1 MKKIF
6 LFTTLSIVILAFIS
20 CGRNQKTE
28 SSENQTDKEALG
40 EQVVQLNGELFR
52 EMIWDYTSS
61 PDQWKY
67 KGNKPSVIDFYAD
80 WCKPCRIV
88 APIMEELALK
98 YQGKVTIYKVNT
110 DKEKEVASAF
120 GIRGIPSVLFC
131 PKKGKPQMATGA
143 LPKDTYVE
151 VIEEFLLGN
160 NKSSL

>member
-1 MKKIF
+1 MKK
-6 LFTTLSIVILAFIS
+6 TLLRLIPLLIGLNFIAFGISAQSSIK
-20 CGRNQKTE
+20 KTE
-28 SSENQTDKEALG
+28 NEGKVIYLTSAEFKEKVFNW
-40 EQVVQLNGELFR
+40 EK
-52 EMIWDYTSS
+52 S
-61 PDQWKY
+61 PDTWVFE
-67 KGNKPSVIDFYAD
+67 GERPCVVDFYAD

-120 GIRGIPSVLFC
+120 GIRSIPSVLFC
-131 PKKGKPQMATGA
+131 PMKGKPQMATGA
-143 LPKDTYVE
+143 LPKDSYIK

>member
-1 MKKIF
+1 MKK
-6 LFTTLSIVILAFIS
+6 TLLRLIPLLIGLNFIAFGIS
-20 CGRNQKTE
+20 AQSTIKKTE
-28 SSENQTDKEALG
+28 NEGKVIYLTSAEFKEKVFNW
-40 EQVVQLNGELFR
+40 EK
-52 EMIWDYTSS
+52 S
-61 PDQWKY
+61 PDTWVFE
-67 KGNKPSVIDFYAD
+67 GERPCVVDFYAD

-120 GIRGIPSVLFC
+120 GIRAIPSVLFC
-131 PKKGKPQMATGA
+131 PMKGKPQMATGA
-143 LPKDTYVE
+143 LPKDSYIE